1 MILTETFQ
9 PEQKEQ
15 SYVLMI
21 PEQSIVHGT
30 DTEAL
35 ELFTGRIPVE
45 RLKRHSM
52 DENIK
57 KQIMAIAETGL
68 TNMFDVAMVLV
79 IAKEFDFDELASW
92 LPKHKKEYSSFI
104 LYGE

>member
-1 MILTETFQ
+1 
-9 PEQKEQ
+9 
-15 SYVLMI
+15 
-21 PEQSIVHGT
+21 
-30 DTEAL
+30 
-35 ELFTGRIPVE
+35 
-45 RLKRHSM
+45 M

-92 LPKHKKEYSSFI
+92 LPKHKKEYTSFI